1 MDETMQ
7 HIVEKETEG
16 GVAVDETA
24 GAAAVA
30 AAVVMASPGKAKDTK
45 DISGT
50 LTIRL
55 LRQRVNVLWLSATF
69 E

>member
-1 MDETMQ
+1 MQ

-50 LTIRL
+50 LTITLYAPAHTEKKRFIAG
-55 LRQRVNVLWLSATF
+55 LSF
-69 E
+69 